1 MEHLAST
8 KKMKSIREI
17 SEETNNFYIKLPRG
31 VHRVLAKRFG
41 LMDQQHLLTIQSQ
54 EHSRLFLEQTRRQF
68 YRAIDKTLLKL
79 GQSLEELAEMSRAYD
94 LEKDEES
101 KKRLLLASYET
112 YLELLKKGYSR
123 YDLTK

>member
-1 MEHLAST
+1 
-8 KKMKSIREI
+8 MKSIREI